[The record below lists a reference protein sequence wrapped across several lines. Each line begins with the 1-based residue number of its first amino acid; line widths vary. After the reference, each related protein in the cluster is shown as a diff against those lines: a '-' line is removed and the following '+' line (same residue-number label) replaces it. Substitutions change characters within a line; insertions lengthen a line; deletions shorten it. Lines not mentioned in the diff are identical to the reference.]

1 MDRWKYVLASGRKES
16 GFENLK
22 TRFQDCNL
30 SRKQESKPD
39 GMIERKQS
47 FNRESKLSAK
57 KTSCLCGMNER
68 NKESEKEVMLSF
80 ELSTWNERKHSVC
93 QSERMEN
100 NKDVSQNRIIT
111 MKKETLYVAFSTQKG
126 GVGKTTFTVL
136 VASYLYYLKG
146 YNVAVVDCDY
156 PQHSISAMRKR
167 DAEQVNGDE
176 YYKQLAFHQ
185 FKTLG
190 KKAYPVLCSSPDEA
204 IKTADEFLA
213 SAGMDYDVVFF
224 DLPGTVNSEGVINS
238 LSGVDYIFTPIT
250 ADRVVLESSLSF
262 AVAIHKL
269 LVKSEACRL
278 KGLHLFWNMVDGREK
293 TDLYTLYE
301 QTIGELELPLMKVFI
316 PDTKR
321 FKKELDA
328 QRKTVFR
335 STLFPAD
342 KRLVKGS
349 NMEELITEIAYL
361 IKL

>member
-1 MDRWKYVLASGRKES
+1 
-16 GFENLK
+16 
-22 TRFQDCNL
+22 
-30 SRKQESKPD
+30 
-39 GMIERKQS
+39 
-47 FNRESKLSAK
+47 
-57 KTSCLCGMNER
+57 
-68 NKESEKEVMLSF
+68 
-80 ELSTWNERKHSVC
+80 
-93 QSERMEN
+93 MEN
-100 NKDVSQNRIIT
+100 EKT
-111 MKKETLYVAFSTQKG
+111 PLYVAFSTQKG

-136 VASYLYYLKG
+136 AASYLYYLKG
-146 YNVAVVDCDY
+146 YGVVVVDCDY
-156 PQHSISAMRKR
+156 PQHSIAGMRKR
-167 DAEQVNGDE
+167 DAEMVGEDE
-176 YYKQLAFHQ
+176 DYKRMAYEQ
-185 FKTLG
+185 FTRLG
-190 KKAYPVLCSSPDEA
+190 KKAYPVLCSSPEKA
-204 IKTADEFLA
+204 IATADEYITA
-213 SAGMDYDVVFF
+213 AANVPDIVFF

-238 LSGVDYIFTPIT
+238 LSGVDYIFTPIA

-262 AVAIHKL
+262 AVAIDKL
-269 LVKSEACRL
+269 LVKNEACRL

>member
-1 MDRWKYVLASGRKES
+1 MRAVIKCAFVRI
-16 GFENLK
+16 
-22 TRFQDCNL
+22 
-30 SRKQESKPD
+30 PD
-39 GMIERKQS
+39 WS
-47 FNRESKLSAK
+47 NNAK
-57 KTSCLCGMNER
+57 KRAWSIALKLIEYLNTAGSALGFR
-68 NKESEKEVMLSF
+68 PAPPG
-80 ELSTWNERKHSVC
+80 RG
-93 QSERMEN
+93 
-100 NKDVSQNRIIT
+100 
-111 MKKETLYVAFSTQKG
+111 AFSFFCFMLHFFKGYDFGVTTQKG

-167 DAEQVNGDE
+167 DAEQMNSDE
-176 YYKQLAFHQ
+176 YYKQLAFSQ
-185 FKTLG
+185 FKALG

-204 IKTADEFLA
+204 IKTADEYLA

-238 LSGVDYIFTPIT
+238 LSGVDYIFTPIA

-269 LVKSEACRL
+269 LVKNEACRL

-328 QRKTVFR
+328 QRKTVSVPR
-335 STLFPAD
+335 CSRRTN
-342 KRLVKGS
+342 GW
-349 NMEELITEIAYL
+349 
-361 IKL
+361 

>member
-1 MDRWKYVLASGRKES
+1 M
-16 GFENLK
+16 
-22 TRFQDCNL
+22 
-30 SRKQESKPD
+30 
-39 GMIERKQS
+39 
-47 FNRESKLSAK
+47 
-57 KTSCLCGMNER
+57 
-68 NKESEKEVMLSF
+68 
-80 ELSTWNERKHSVC
+80 
-93 QSERMEN
+93 
-100 NKDVSQNRIIT
+100 
-111 MKKETLYVAFSTQKG
+111 
-126 GVGKTTFTVL
+126 
-136 VASYLYYLKG
+136 YYLKG

-204 IKTADEFLA
+204 IKTADEYLA

-238 LSGVDYIFTPIT
+238 LSGVDYIFTPIA

-262 AVAIHKL
+262 AVAIDKL
-269 LVKSEACRL
+269 LVKNEVCRL

-301 QTIGELELPLMKVFI
+301 QTIRELELPLMKVFI

-328 QRKTVFR
+328 QRKTVFH

>member
-1 MDRWKYVLASGRKES
+1 
-16 GFENLK
+16 
-22 TRFQDCNL
+22 
-30 SRKQESKPD
+30 
-39 GMIERKQS
+39 
-47 FNRESKLSAK
+47 
-57 KTSCLCGMNER
+57 
-68 NKESEKEVMLSF
+68 
-80 ELSTWNERKHSVC
+80 
-93 QSERMEN
+93 
-100 NKDVSQNRIIT
+100 

-167 DAEQVNGDE
+167 DAEQVN
-176 YYKQLAFHQ
+176 
-185 FKTLG
+185 
-190 KKAYPVLCSSPDEA
+190 
-204 IKTADEFLA
+204 
-213 SAGMDYDVVFF
+213 
-224 DLPGTVNSEGVINS
+224 SEGVINS
-238 LSGVDYIFTPIT
+238 LSGVDYIFTPIA

-269 LVKSEACRL
+269 LVKNEACRL

-349 NMEELITEIAYL
+349 NMEDLITEIAYL

>member
-1 MDRWKYVLASGRKES
+1 MW
-16 GFENLK
+16 
-22 TRFQDCNL
+22 L
-30 SRKQESKPD
+30 SPPKRV
-39 GMIERKQS
+39 G
-47 FNRESKLSAK
+47 SAK
-57 KTSCLCGMNER
+57 QRSPSWWRVTCITSKGI
-68 NKESEKEVMLSF
+68 
-80 ELSTWNERKHSVC
+80 TWRSW
-93 QSERMEN
+93 
-100 NKDVSQNRIIT
+100 I
-111 MKKETLYVAFSTQKG
+111 A
-126 GVGKTTFTVL
+126 TT
-136 VASYLYYLKG
+136 
-146 YNVAVVDCDY
+146 Y

-167 DAEQVNGDE
+167 DAEQVNGDD

-213 SAGMDYDVVFF
+213 SAGSDYDVVFF

-238 LSGVDYIFTPIT
+238 LSGVDYIFTPIA

-262 AVAIHKL
+262 AVAIDKL
-269 LVKSEACRL
+269 LVKNEACRL

-301 QTIGELELPLMKVFI
+301 QTIGKLELPLMKVFI

>member
-1 MDRWKYVLASGRKES
+1 
-16 GFENLK
+16 
-22 TRFQDCNL
+22 
-30 SRKQESKPD
+30 
-39 GMIERKQS
+39 
-47 FNRESKLSAK
+47 
-57 KTSCLCGMNER
+57 
-68 NKESEKEVMLSF
+68 
-80 ELSTWNERKHSVC
+80 
-93 QSERMEN
+93 
-100 NKDVSQNRIIT
+100 

-167 DAEQVNGDE
+167 DAEQVNGDD
-176 YYKQLAFHQ
+176 YYKQLAFNQ
-185 FKTLG
+185 FKALG

-204 IKTADEFLA
+204 IKTADEFLV
-213 SAGMDYDVVFF
+213 SAGMEYDVVFF

-238 LSGVDYIFTPIT
+238 LSGVDYIFTPIA

-269 LVKSEACRL
+269 LVKNEACRL
-278 KGLHLFWNMVDGREK
+278 KG
-293 TDLYTLYE
+293 LYTLYE

>member
-1 MDRWKYVLASGRKES
+1 
-16 GFENLK
+16 
-22 TRFQDCNL
+22 
-30 SRKQESKPD
+30 
-39 GMIERKQS
+39 
-47 FNRESKLSAK
+47 
-57 KTSCLCGMNER
+57 
-68 NKESEKEVMLSF
+68 
-80 ELSTWNERKHSVC
+80 
-93 QSERMEN
+93 
-100 NKDVSQNRIIT
+100 

-167 DAEQVNGDE
+167 DAEQVNSDE
-176 YYKQLAFHQ
+176 YYKQLAFSQ
-185 FKTLG
+185 FKALG

-204 IKTADEFLA
+204 IKTANEFLA
-213 SAGMDYDVVFF
+213 SAGSDYDVVFF
-224 DLPGTVNSEGVINS
+224 DLPGTVNSEGVIHS
-238 LSGVDYIFTPIT
+238 LSGMDYIFTPIA

-262 AVAIHKL
+262 AVAIDKL
-269 LVKSEACRL
+269 LVKNEACRL